1 MPMLHKEAIA
11 MKLAWLDDLVVLAE
25 TGNLTKAAERRNV
38 TQPAFSRRIR
48 MIEDWLGSPVIE
60 HGSKPARVSPA
71 IHRHIEDI
79 KDMARSLKRLR
90 NDVQGWDQSQRRLS
104 IATQHTLSV
113 TFFPEFI
120 RALQEASPQSI
131 IRLRSANRDESFAM
145 LMTGQAGILVAYE
158 AVGFPLAIDTALL
171 EKIQIR
177 TEKIIPV
184 VEKSKAATL
193 MQEGQIMK
201 MIGFPDD
208 VFFGQM
214 LSAHVFPD
222 LAHRGTIHSIV
233 CETAFVPAA
242 LQLALAGVGVAW
254 LPTSIVKAFDLDNRL
269 LDVSDRLPSYEIEI
283 IAARLKTPR
292 PALSELAWQR
302 LSRSENMCP

>member
-1 MPMLHKEAIA
+1 
-11 MKLAWLDDLVVLAE
+11 MKLVWLDDLVVLAE

-38 TQPAFSRRIR
+38 SQPAFSRRIR

-104 IATQHTLSV
+104 IATQHTLSI

-120 RALQEASPQSI
+120 RALQVESPQSI

-158 AVGFPLAIDTALL
+158 TADFPLAIDTALL
-171 EKIQIR
+171 EKMRIR

-193 MQEGQIMK
+193 LQEGQIMK

-208 VFFGQM
+208 VFFGQI
-214 LSAHVFPD
+214 LRAHVFPD
-222 LAHRGTIHSIV
+222 LAHRGTILSVV

-269 LDVSDRLPSYEIEI
+269 LDVSNRLPSYEADV

-302 LSRSENMCP
+302 LSRTGSIVL